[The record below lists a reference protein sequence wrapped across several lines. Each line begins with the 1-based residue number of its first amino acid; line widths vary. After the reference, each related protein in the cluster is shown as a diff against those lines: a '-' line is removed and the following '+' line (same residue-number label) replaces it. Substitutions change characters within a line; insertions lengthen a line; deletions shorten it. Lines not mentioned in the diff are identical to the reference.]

1 MGLTG
6 KEYHIKFV
14 RRQSKLTGKYHTAV
28 RLKRANAPAFK
39 QEGILHRIDGL
50 GRRFEGDKPTLSVTK
65 RISNMRPTTAFG
77 KGTKYTLSAVNK
89 VRKTGTRIVWKSALS
104 AETVGLTFGNFA
116 KTQLMQNLRY
126 KTDTTDSGKAVLSTA
141 TTLRTIDNA
150 RKTIVQHHLQ
160 K

>member
-1 MGLTG
+1 MRWLYGTYR

-14 RRQSKLTGKYHTAV
+14 RHQNKLTGKYHTAV

-65 RISNMRPTTAFG
+65 RISNMQPTTFG

-104 AETVGLTFGNFA
+104 AETVGLTFGNFCKNTVNA
-116 KTQLMQNLRY
+116 KSPIQNRY
-126 KTDTTDSGKAVLSTA
+126 Y
-141 TTLRTIDNA
+141 R
-150 RKTIVQHHLQ
+150 
-160 K
+160 